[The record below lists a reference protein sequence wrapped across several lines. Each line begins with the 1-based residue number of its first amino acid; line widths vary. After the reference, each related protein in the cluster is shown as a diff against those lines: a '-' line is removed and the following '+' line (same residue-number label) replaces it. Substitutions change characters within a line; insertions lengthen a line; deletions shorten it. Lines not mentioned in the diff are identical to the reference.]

1 MKHGA
6 RAIPWGCLESY
17 GVPADDLRVGTDMS
31 DEEAEQAVKAAEGYK
46 QIVVATYT
54 SESRLPAGQ
63 QKLVNKLAELED
75 VALVIVATRNP
86 YDINDLPRFRRTC
99 AATRTRLII

>member
-1 MKHGA
+1 
-6 RAIPWGCLESY
+6 
-17 GVPADDLRVGTDMS
+17 MS